1 MLDDNIVNFSPF
13 KPGQEITLI
22 YSSFHKKLL
31 ENDGKFYPC
40 VVFCYPGDSIE
51 ISEIKQE
58 EENDKI
64 NWG

>member
-1 MLDDNIVNFSPF
+1 MDEV
-13 KPGQEITLI
+13 KT
-22 YSSFHKKLL
+22 L

-51 ISEIKQE
+51 ICEIKQE